1 MNSGIYKI
9 TNKIDNKC
17 YIGQSTNLKSRIKSH
32 KSMLK
37 HNNERNILLKRATEK
52 YGYKNFEI
60 EIIKYCIEEELDYYE
75 LYFIQYYSSY
85 KRNKGYNIE
94 LGGNQNKHLSK
105 KQIEKMRNTK
115 KGKLMGKENPFYGRK
130 HTEES
135 KKKISEANKGNK
147 GCLGR
152 FMSEETRRKIGEA
165 NKWNRIKTVNCYTL
179 DNIFLKTYPSV
190 AEAARQLNVKSSSL
204 IAQCSR
210 GKRKSAYG
218 YKWKYAE
225 VKKC

>member
-17 YIGQSTNLKSRIKSH
+17 YIGQSVNLKSRIKSH

-37 HNNERNILLKRATEK
+37 HNNEDNPLLRKATKK
-52 YGYKNFEI
+52 YGYENFEI
-60 EIIKYCIEEELDYYE
+60 EILKYCKEEELDFYE
-75 LYFIQYYSSY
+75 QYYINYY
-85 KRNKGYNIE
+85 KSHKKENGYNIE

-105 KQIEKMRNTK
+105 EQIEKMRKTK

-135 KKKISEANKGNK
+135 KKKISEAKKGNK

-152 FMSEETRRKIGEA
+152 FMSEETRKKIGEA
-165 NKWNRIKTVNCYTL
+165 NKWNKTKIVSCYTL
-179 DNIFLKTYPSV
+179 DNVFLKTYPSV

>member
-9 TNKIDNKC
+9 TNKINNKC
-17 YIGQSTNLKSRIKSH
+17 YIGQSTNLKSRINSH

-37 HNNERNILLKRATEK
+37 HNNESNVLLKRATEK

-60 EIIKYCIEEELDYYE
+60 EVIKYCVEEELDYYE
-75 LYFIQYYSSY
+75 LYFIQYYGSY

-105 KQIEKMRNTK
+105 EQIEKMRKTK

-135 KKKISEANKGNK
+135 KKKISEAKKGNK

-165 NKWNRIKTVNCYTL
+165 NKWNRIKIVNCYTL
-179 DNIFLKTYPSV
+179 DNVFLKTYHSV